1 MKKRGPIVS
10 VSGIV
15 LVIISLS
22 IATSAIPTNVT
33 GSGDFFVSSLFEE
46 MFDEISNEIEIVPGD
61 SAHFSYT
68 TYSSDVPI
76 LWGIQIIDY
85 QAGDELSIDIS
96 NIFGDDYGTF
106 TQKEPIIF
114 EALQISQSDTLNL
127 EITNIGVRD
136 VTIITMFSEDPEN
149 SEALTNFDSPVMSM
163 VVPLMVSGIL
173 LILGITVSIIGV
185 IVILVDLKN
194 NYDNKRNY

>member
-46 MFDEISNEIEIVPGD
+46 MFDEISNEIQIIPGD

-173 LILGITVSIIGV
+173 LILGITILIIGV

-194 NYDNKRNY
+194 NYNNKRNY

>member
-1 MKKRGPIVS
+1 MKKRGPIIAI
-10 VSGIV
+10 SGII
-15 LVIISLS
+15 LVVISLS
-22 IATSAIPTNVT
+22 IAASAIPTNVT
-33 GSGDFFVSSLFEE
+33 GPGDFFVSSLFED
-46 MFDEISNEIEIVPGD
+46 MFDEISDEIQIMPND

-76 LWGIQIIDY
+76 LWGIQILDY
-85 QAGDELSIDIS
+85 QAGDELSITIS

-106 TQKEPIIF
+106 IQDEPILF
-114 EALQISQSDTLNL
+114 EVLQISQSDTLNL
-127 EITNIGVRD
+127 EIKNLGVND

-149 SEALTNFDSPVMSM
+149 SEAFTNPDSPVMNM

-173 LILGITVSIIGV
+173 LVLGITVSIIGV